1 MKKLTTAQ
9 LVKIFAGD
17 LLKLSEHPKY
27 RKELEKQ
34 ERKKKNEEVLRR
46 MRNKEEPIPET
57 PLEKKIFDKIEKK
70 SPKKIEPI
78 GDHDLEVFLMKF
90 YDYDNEYSDFNLMIN
105 RNLLDMAADWL
116 KGAGV
121 MEESDDPEFMESIL
135 ERLKKYSK
143 GKRKGDE
150 RELLSGVEIWEDKNY
165 GESCYI
171 PIEDL
176 DEDLVDDYEFDI
188 GFDKNGKQY
197 KKSIL
202 FKQKKA
208 R

>member
-1 MKKLTTAQ
+1 M
-9 LVKIFAGD
+9 VRGNMD
-17 LLKLSEHPKY
+17 
-27 RKELEKQ
+27 
-34 ERKKKNEEVLRR
+34 
-46 MRNKEEPIPET
+46 
-57 PLEKKIFDKIEKK
+57 
-70 SPKKIEPI
+70 
-78 GDHDLEVFLMKF
+78 
-90 YDYDNEYSDFNLMIN
+90 
-105 RNLLDMAADWL
+105 
-116 KGAGV
+116 GAGV